1 MRPKALSES
10 DWLKVREKYRML
22 NGKRWDGLDG
32 VKKVNILRDLEID
45 TFYEPIFSTNYKVS
59 YPENIYKFRHTQ
71 KYKLNE
77 VELVLMREMVK
88 NEKHEVGGILNFQE
102 ETNVQILFIGSE
114 TRIDLNLEQSTKEKM
129 SLLLFHTH
137 PADKNNEFDP
147 PSILDIISFLSF
159 NVKSLADLVLNPEK
173 ANTDKV
179 LKIQIGIVF
188 TKNEIYTYYMSHELI
203 VRIILHL
210 REIYLQGNFIEDAE
224 RLLEEIE
231 LCYTSHLLK
240 YNVSLTSRQV
250 NDYIKKLGSLGML
263 MKRFSYSEGCN
274 CYVF

>member
-1 MRPKALSES
+1 MKPKALSEA
-10 DWLKVREKYRML
+10 DWLRIRGKYRML

-32 VKKVNILRDLEID
+32 VKKVNILRELDISS
-45 TFYEPIFSTNYKVS
+45 FYEPIFSTNYKAT
-59 YPENIYKFRHTQ
+59 YPNNIYKFRHTQ
-71 KYKLNE
+71 KSKLNP
-77 VELVLMREMVK
+77 VELLLIREMVE
-88 NEKHEVGGILNFQE
+88 NETSEIGGILNFQE
-102 ETNVQILFIGSE
+102 ETNVQILFIGNE
-114 TRIDLNLEQSTKEKM
+114 TRIDLNLEESTKDKM

-137 PADKNNEFDP
+137 PKDDEVEFDP

-240 YNVSLTSRQV
+240 YNVSMTHKQV
-250 NDYIKKLGSLGML
+250 NDYIKKLSTLGIL
-263 MKRFSYSEGCN
+263 MKRSSYIEGCN

>member
-1 MRPKALSES
+1 MKPKALSEA
-10 DWLKVREKYRML
+10 DWIKIREKYRML

-32 VKKVNILRDLEID
+32 VKKVNILRELDID
-45 TFYEPIFSTNYKVS
+45 TFYEPIFGTEYKVT
-59 YPENIYKFRHTQ
+59 YPNNIYKFRHTQ

-77 VELVLMREMVK
+77 VELLLMKEMAE
-88 NEKHEVGGILNFQE
+88 NETSEVGGILNFQE
-102 ETNVQILFIGSE
+102 ETNVQILFIGNE
-114 TRIDLNLEQSTKEKM
+114 TLIDLNLEQSTKDKM

-137 PADKNNEFDP
+137 PKDDEVEFDP

-210 REIYLQGNFIEDAE
+210 REIYQEGNFIEDAE
-224 RLLEEIE
+224 KLLEEIE

-240 YNVSLTSRQV
+240 YNISMTHKQV
-250 NDYIKKLGSLGML
+250 NDYIKKLGSLGIL
-263 MKRFSYSEGCN
+263 MKRSSYSEGCN